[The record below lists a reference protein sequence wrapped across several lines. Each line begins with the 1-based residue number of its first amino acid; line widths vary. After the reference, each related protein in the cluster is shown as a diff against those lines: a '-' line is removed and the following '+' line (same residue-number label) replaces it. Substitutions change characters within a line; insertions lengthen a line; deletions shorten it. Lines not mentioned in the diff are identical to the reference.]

1 MSINILISSSN
12 LRAYFLQS
20 SRHLLFKLRLV
31 YFICSVLPSM
41 YYTWIFIIHGFFG
54 LFINNIL
61 TLFKELSVG

>member
-31 YFICSVLPSM
+31 YFICSVLPSI
-41 YYTWIFIIHGFFG
+41 YYT
-54 LFINNIL
+54 
-61 TLFKELSVG
+61 